1 MARRMKP
8 GVERVYLGDRVIR
21 VVPQAEAARLV
32 NQGKASV
39 VHRGGVYMGI
49 RLENP
54 REVSEIRFAAV
65 QKDVRSLQEDRQS
78 LEEADV
84 RRSCVVLS
92 RAEAEAIADRA
103 RSRTACMTEAQRDSR
118 VLRGLPEMDL
128 PERARAK
135 FSQMFGRLTVA

>member
-1 MARRMKP
+1 MAKRMQP
-8 GVERVYLGDRVIR
+8 GVERVYVGDRVIR
-21 VVPQAEAARLV
+21 VVAQAKAARLLRE
-32 NQGKASV
+32 GKASV
-39 VHRGGVYMGI
+39 FERNGVYMGI
-49 RLENP
+49 RLEGH
-54 REVSEIRFAAV
+54 REVGEIRAAV
-65 QKDVRSLQEDRQS
+65 QKTRCSP
-78 LEEADV
+78 EEADA

-92 RAEAEAIADRA
+92 RAEVEAIADRA